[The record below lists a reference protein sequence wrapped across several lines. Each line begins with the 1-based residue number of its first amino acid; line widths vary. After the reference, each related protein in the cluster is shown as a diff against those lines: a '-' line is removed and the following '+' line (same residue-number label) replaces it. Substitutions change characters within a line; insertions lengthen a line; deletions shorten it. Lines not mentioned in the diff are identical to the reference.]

1 MKLVIKQDEFENKIK
16 NFIKLGNEI
25 KEKHNS
31 QITKDEYN
39 IVKQKGDNWISE
51 VKDFLKKSF
60 DIKENIFVIGFSKS
74 VPISYMIQNIEPDY
88 NQYIRQY
95 FEEIHM
101 KIDLLEY
108 YMRLIRIADAVTNPN
123 SEKVLNRSSF
133 SIQQKLDLI
142 LEKLYDLGG
151 DRHHYID
158 LIFELNGI
166 KLSHRGEDRE
176 FAKTLEQNGYIDTIK
191 AKDILVKIN
200 MKGRI
205 YIEGKRVIKK
215 EDYNTISSDYIEI
228 TKKVDEIITHLT
240 KLGFGQEI
248 IFEEIEELKDL
259 YTKLNKKNWGQVLKG
274 KLIDL
279 SLSKLVENETI
290 AYIYEKLTDSNLK
303 LP

>member
-158 LIFELNGI
+158 LILELNGI

-200 MKGRI
+200 MKGKI

-259 YTKLNKKNWGQVLKG
+259 YKKLNKKNWGQVLKG

>member
-158 LIFELNGI
+158 LILELNGI

-259 YTKLNKKNWGQVLKG
+259 YKKLNKKNWGQVLKG

>member
-158 LIFELNGI
+158 LILELNGI

-248 IFEEIEELKDL
+248 IFEEIEEL
-259 YTKLNKKNWGQVLKG
+259 NKKNWGQVLKG